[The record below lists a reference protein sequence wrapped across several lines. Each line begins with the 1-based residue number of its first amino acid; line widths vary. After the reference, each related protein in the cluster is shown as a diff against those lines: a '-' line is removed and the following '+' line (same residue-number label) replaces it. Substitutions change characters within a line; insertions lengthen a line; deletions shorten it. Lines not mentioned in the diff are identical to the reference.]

1 MKLLKFGGSSLRDAN
16 IINTVLKIIINN
28 AFKSK
33 PIIIVSAMGG
43 VTDALIDITQNAIK
57 GKSEYLSLLDKV
69 LDRHLVIANH
79 IVDETNISYLGNEV
93 NKIFHELRNIF
104 FKLEQTSHISNSML
118 DHILS
123 FGERLSALII
133 SSGLRS
139 NQINAKYLD
148 SRKIIKTDNTFGEA
162 RIDFKKTNHLV
173 TKHFES
179 NNAIQVVTG
188 FIGSTEEGETT
199 TLGRNGSDYT
209 ATVIGAALN
218 VESIEIWTD
227 VNGILTADPNKIP
240 NAVSFQHL
248 NYYTA
253 LEYSKHGANVISPKT
268 IGPILNKSIELW
280 VKNTF
285 NPGFIGTI
293 INNDPIQTDSPKFGI
308 VSANIHSIPIE
319 IKNRYSTLINSNVFA
334 IINIMLMVKI
344 KNNDLQNE
352 IVNVLRTVN
361 IDILDIFDN
370 YNSNNITI
378 IVNKYDE
385 TTAIDLLHKYFV
397 ISIVGQQF
405 INNNVN
411 RVNP

>member
-33 PIIIVSAMGG
+33 PIIIVSAMGS
-43 VTDALIDITQNAIK
+43 VTDTLIDITQNALK

-69 LDRHLVIANH
+69 LDRHLTIANH
-79 IVDETNISYLGNEV
+79 IVDDTNILYLRNEV

-104 FKLEQTSHISNSML
+104 FKLEQTSHISNSIL

-133 SSGLRS
+133 ASGLRS
-139 NQINAKYLD
+139 NQINAEYLD

-227 VNGILTADPNKIP
+227 VDGILTADPNKIP

-268 IGPILNKSIELW
+268 IDPILNKSIELR

-293 INNDPIQTDSPKFGI
+293 INNDPLQTDSPKFGI

-370 YNSNNITI
+370 YNSNTLTI

-397 ISIVGQQF
+397 VSIVGQQF